1 MLAYLGCLL
10 AGMGLAV
17 VFGESPRFRR
27 VQERVFPLTVLVLLF
42 FMGVGIGRD
51 PELGSKIARFGW
63 NAAAVSVLTVAGSV
77 LAVAA
82 LLGLFRRRR

>member
-1 MLAYLGCLL
+1 VLAYVACLL
-10 AGMGLAV
+10 AGVGLALLW
-17 VFGESPRFRR
+17 GESRR
-27 VQERVFPLTVLVLLF
+27 LRNVQERFFPLTVLVLLF

-63 NAAAVSVLTVAGSV
+63 NAAAVSVFSVAGSV

-82 LLGLFRRRR
+82 LLGVFRRGR

>member
-1 MLAYLGCLL
+1 MLTYVACLL
-10 AGMGLAV
+10 AGVGLAV
-17 VFGESPRFRR
+17 VLGENPRFRNI
-27 VQERVFPLTVLVLLF
+27 QERLFPLTVLVLLF

-63 NAAAVSVLTVAGSV
+63 NAAAVAVLSVAGSV

-82 LLGLFRRRR
+82 LMGVFRRRR